1 MTCRYL
7 VVFASS
13 HIRTEVHQPGG
24 IHKDHFKRL
33 VEVSQGRLEEQRKR
47 SEPQHR
53 HQSTNHHLTAIPQP
67 HTGHVPA
74 QQRQQHSQLLTRESS
89 VSFARLIPVTLR
101 SVVAV
106 GKGEGTS
113 HTAICIPSCHIP
125 SCPSHPQGLSR
136 RRRAITPS
144 PPPLLRLRAETLLT
158 PSCPCP
164 ERPLETHPETAGRF
178 SAPGTRS
185 SP

>member
-1 MTCRYL
+1 MTCWYL

-13 HIRTEVHQPGG
+13 HIRAEVHQPGG

-33 VEVSQGRLEEQRKR
+33 VEVSQGRLEEQRKP

-67 HTGHVPA
+67 HTGHIPA
-74 QQRQQHSQLLTRESS
+74 QQHSQLLTRESS

-106 GKGEGTS
+106 GKEEGTS
-113 HTAICIPSCHIP
+113 RAAICIPFSV
-125 SCPSHPQGLSR
+125 HPTHRGS
-136 RRRAITPS
+136 
-144 PPPLLRLRAETLLT
+144 AEGEE
-158 PSCPCP
+158 P
-164 ERPLETHPETAGRF
+164 
-178 SAPGTRS
+178 
-185 SP
+185 